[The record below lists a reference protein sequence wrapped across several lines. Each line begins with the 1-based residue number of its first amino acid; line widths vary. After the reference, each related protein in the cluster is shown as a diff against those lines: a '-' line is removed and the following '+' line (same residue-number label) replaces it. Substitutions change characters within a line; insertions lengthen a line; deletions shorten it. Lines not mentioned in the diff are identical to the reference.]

1 MADPYK
7 ITFLPMEKTV
17 SSGEGETLLE
27 TAMAAGIHINAS
39 CGGNGICGKC
49 RVKIRAGA
57 CDAPSHPRLS
67 REEYDAGLRLACL
80 TMPRGDMVVEIPLES
95 QVDRATLKKDTLGR
109 GALRRDEKESH
120 VLSATALDRLV
131 RDWSVDPAVFK
142 KYVELPPPSAED
154 NINDFGRLAR
164 ELKKSLAGGEISAN
178 LNVLKGLA
186 GTLRE
191 AEWRVTATL
200 VGTDGSFRLVNIEA
214 GNREDWN
221 YSVVIDIGTTT
232 VWGQVLD
239 LAHCAAAR
247 ACPDGNAAL
256 DAATG
261 AGTEACTCAESAD
274 FNSQISYGE
283 DVISRILYARKPG
296 GLDRLRDAV
305 VSTINGILRELEAA
319 SGVGKEGISHMVL
332 AGNTTMTHLA
342 LGLDPTYLMLSP
354 YTPTSN
360 FYPPVRAKD
369 LGINVADHVFALF
382 FPSVASYVG
391 GDIVAGVL
399 GSGMFRRDEIALFL
413 DIGTNGEIVVG
424 NREWLTCASCS
435 AGPAF
440 EGGGIQFGMRAGR
453 GAIEKVR
460 VSPSTF
466 EPMLLTIGRTP
477 PAGIC
482 GSGLID
488 LAAEFFETGIIDQN
502 GKFRRDLPTARVR
515 PGETGAEYVL
525 SYADETS
532 IGRDI
537 TVSEADLDNLIR
549 TKAAIYAGC
558 KTLLGSVG
566 LSFEDVGRIIIA
578 GGFGRHLDIE
588 RAQTIG
594 LLPDVPSERFIFVG
608 NGSLLGARLLSF
620 SKELLDEAQ
629 RIARSMTNVELS
641 NNTSFMDEF
650 VAALF
655 IPHTDERAFPHVL
668 GGIRER

>member
-1 MADPYK
+1 MADHYK
-7 ITFLPMEKTV
+7 ITFLPMERTIPA
-17 SSGEGETLLE
+17 GDGETLLE

-39 CGGNGICGKC
+39 CGGNGVCGKC
-49 RVKIRAGA
+49 RVRLRKGT
-57 CDAPSHPRLS
+57 CDTAPNARLT
-67 REEYDAGLRLACL
+67 REEYDGGLRLACQAV
-80 TMPRGDMVVEIPLES
+80 PESDVVVEIPLES
-95 QVDRATLKKDTLGR
+95 QVDRAALKKPEATKAG
-109 GALRRDEKESH
+109 KERH

-142 KYVELPPPSAED
+142 KYVELPPPSTED
-154 NINDFGRLAR
+154 NVNDFGRLSR
-164 ELKKSLAGGEISAN
+164 ELKKTCAGEISAN

-186 GTLRE
+186 RTLRE
-191 AEWRVTATL
+191 AGWRVTATL
-200 VGTDGSFRLVNIEA
+200 VRTDGAFRLLNLEP
-214 GNREDWN
+214 GNREEQN

-232 VWGQVLD
+232 VWAQVLD
-239 LAHCAAAR
+239 LAHCEAAR
-247 ACPDGNAAL
+247 ARGDS
-256 DAATG
+256 
-261 AGTEACTCAESAD
+261 GTDTCTCAEAAD

-283 DVISRILYARKPG
+283 DVITRIMHARKPG
-296 GLDRLRDAV
+296 GLDRLKEAI
-305 VSTINGILRELEAA
+305 VSTINGVLKELQAQ
-319 SGVGKEGISHMVL
+319 SGIGKEQISHMVL

-360 FYPPVRAKD
+360 FYPPVRARD
-369 LGINVADHVFALF
+369 LGIDVADHVFALF

-399 GSGMFRRDEIALFL
+399 GSGLFQRDEVALFM

-424 NREWLTCASCS
+424 NSEWLTCASCS

-440 EGGGIQFGMRAGR
+440 EGGGIGFGMRAGR

-460 VSPSTF
+460 VNPSTY
-466 EPMLLTIGRTP
+466 EPMLLTIGKTR

-488 LAAEFFETGIIDQN
+488 LAAEFFETGIIDAN
-502 GKFRRDLPTARVR
+502 GKFRRDLPTTRVR
-515 PGETGAEYVL
+515 EGETGWEYVL
-525 SYADETS
+525 SSAEETS

-566 LSFEDVGRIIIA
+566 LSFDNVERIIIA

-594 LLPDVPSERFIFVG
+594 LLPDIPSDRFVFVG
-608 NGSLLGARLLSF
+608 NGALLGARLLSF
-620 SKELLDEAQ
+620 SKDLHEEAQ
-629 RIARSMTNVELS
+629 KIARSMTNMELS

-655 IPHTDERAFPHVL
+655 IPHTDERAFPNVMKAAQAES
-668 GGIRER
+668 R